1 MLLLSLS
8 LTLPALAA
16 LPAPLEEFLGPP
28 PAKFEQR
35 FHAPAR
41 ALKAAHELIRK
52 KNVAGAIA
60 KLTPLAN
67 GEMAEHA
74 LFELANLH
82 REAKSFA
89 KSATNAEH
97 LLRAYPNSVYT
108 DRTHDILDHDECD
121 EGLASKTEEANR
133 LLERCLWR
141 APWKTWNGE
150 LSQEATAL
158 YERLKAAKD
167 PLFEPFVA
175 EVIQAMPGNSS
186 LRRRIANELS
196 SDKLEDLST
205 LARYR
210 TRSPT
215 PSGVKAVNPDSD
227 LFDTGMKAV
236 LKQDWKEANAIFKK
250 FQTDFPQSEH
260 GERAQ
265 YWVARTEAQLGHD
278 DEAKKRFAQILT
290 ENPFTYYG
298 LQAAI
303 YLKHDWLPRISEP
316 TPPVAAKFEGS
327 LTTRQALS
335 LWRLRA
341 LLEEGLVDYAREEA
355 KTLGASKAA
364 GAGIGQDDGKGALLM
379 ARLFEESGNYMAGF
393 SHAYAGISLDP
404 TLLNRGSVQLIF
416 PQPFLTDFEAA
427 ADSTGVNPFLL
438 LSVAKQES
446 AFIPNAL
453 SRADALGLLQLLPV
467 TARDTRAGT
476 TRNDLFDPAINA
488 QVGGLY
494 LKKLLDKFQGNIAL
508 ALSAYNAG
516 PGRTNQW
523 AREFVNDSPLMKAG
537 FDPDAFI
544 DSIPFTE
551 TRKYVGNILRN
562 YAWYKMLAKDGNVTT
577 VKELQFQWQ
586 RNAKKPVEA
595 PPPPTPVAAPE
606 PAPSVDQ
613 PVGPVA
619 PVAPLPTPTSSSTST
634 QTSAPSSPAP

>member
-1 MLLLSLS
+1 MLFPFLFA
-8 LTLPALAA
+8 LPALAS
-16 LPAPLEEFLGPP
+16 LPAPLENFLGPP

-35 FHAPAR
+35 FHEPAR

-52 KNVAGAIA
+52 KNVEGAIA
-60 KLTPLAN
+60 KLTPLAG
-67 GEMAEHA
+67 GELGEHA

-82 REAKSFA
+82 REKKEFA
-89 KSATNAEH
+89 KSAADAER

-121 EGLASKTEEANR
+121 QGLASKTEEANR
-133 LLERCLWR
+133 FLERCLWR
-141 APWKTWNGE
+141 APWKTWNSE

-175 EVIQAMPGNSS
+175 EVIQAMPGNSA
-186 LRRRIANELS
+186 LRHRIANDLS
-196 SDKLEDLST
+196 ADKLEDLST

-215 PSGVKAVNPDSD
+215 PAGVKAVNPDSD

-236 LKQDWKEANAIFKK
+236 LKQDWKEANTIFKK

-265 YWVARTEAQLGHD
+265 YWVARTEAQLGHEE
-278 DEAKKRFAQILT
+278 EAKKRFTQILT

-303 YLKHDWLPRISEP
+303 YLKFDWSPRISEP
-316 TPPVAAKFEGS
+316 TPLLAAKFEGA

-341 LLEEGLVDYAREEA
+341 LLTEGLIDYAREEA
-355 KTLGASKAA
+355 KTLGGSKAA
-364 GAGIGQDDGKGALLM
+364 GAGVGQDDGKGALLM

-393 SHAYAGISLDP
+393 SHAYAGISLEP
-404 TLLNRGSVQLIF
+404 TLLNRGSVSLIF
-416 PQPFLTDFEAA
+416 PQPFLADFEAA
-427 ADSTGVNPFLL
+427 ADTTGVNPFLL

-516 PGRTNQW
+516 PGRANQW
-523 AREFVNDSPLMKAG
+523 TREFIIDSPLMKAG

-562 YAWYKMLAKDGNVTT
+562 YAWYKMLANDGTVTT

-586 RNAKKPVEA
+586 RNVKKIPPAEM
-595 PPPPTPVAAPE
+595 PPPPAPE

-619 PVAPLPTPTSSSTST
+619 PAPTPLPTAT
-634 QTSAPSSPAP
+634 QTSVAP